1 MLGSHAAYDGQ
12 SAAVAQSIAGSSPL
26 ATQQQRRETVVD
38 DGAAHVEAA
47 LLWAEQDAP
56 DWYGAELSELAL

>member
-26 ATQQQRRETVVD
+26 ATQQQRRETLLD
-38 DGAAHVEAA
+38 DDAAHVEAA
-47 LLWAEQDAP
+47 LLWASHDEP
-56 DWYGAELSELAL
+56 DWYGAELSEVAL